1 MPIVIG
7 MNGHRMDAH
16 YVVFVEQL
24 DISRADADFDMSVDC
39 CDEWRG
45 RRWRAKDS
53 YVRPQSVRWTLL
65 YYTAVRFV
73 KRSAFR
79 SVVLLLDSAFV
90 NPHVCPRISLEFP
103 RIPTTTLDK
112 GSRRKRSE
120 IWPYAWVMK
129 FRNQKMKLF
138 PYSWKIV
145 RQPYSRTP
153 WKENPRST
161 PIFFF
166 RGRG

>member
-1 MPIVIG
+1 
-7 MNGHRMDAH
+7 MNGHRMDDQ

-24 DISRADADFDMSVDC
+24 DISPADADSGHVCKLMWRVDGHRLGPERWSTTHQLARLKVLHFD
-39 CDEWRG
+39 W
-45 RRWRAKDS
+45 
-53 YVRPQSVRWTLL
+53 
-65 YYTAVRFV
+65 FV
-73 KRSAFR
+73 
-79 SVVLLLDSAFV
+79 LPLDSTFV
-90 NPHVCPRISLEFP
+90 NPQDLPTNFLELP
-103 RIPTTTLDK
+103 QIPTMTLDK

-129 FRNQKMKLF
+129 FRNKKMKLF